1 MELNVVYISD
11 NNFASK
17 LGTSLLSM
25 FEHNLDLQ
33 IIAHILD
40 MGISTP
46 NKNRLELLCD
56 NYSAKCIWYETDDI
70 KTQLEKIKLH
80 MPVENNSIAT
90 LGRLFLPEIIPS
102 NIDQVLY
109 LDCDTIIEGSL
120 KDLAK
125 LNLRCAIGAVKD
137 VNYSFFKRRPE
148 LNGVNDYFNAGVL
161 LINMKQ
167 YGSIMSKYNLREF
180 ITKDY
185 LFADQDI
192 LNIIFK
198 NNKIILSPVYNSVN
212 RVRMVSPSGLIRWMG
227 ENEKELYSI
236 EELWEAQL
244 SPIIIHY
251 TSSVLGRPWEANC
264 MDPKVS
270 IWRDVYSRSPWSEE
284 KLTVKQ
290 LSKSNKIGRILYRI
304 LPESMFCTIDYF
316 FAKRKYSK
324 L

>member
-1 MELNVVYISD
+1 M
-11 NNFASK
+11 
-17 LGTSLLSM
+17 
-25 FEHNLDLQ
+25 
-33 IIAHILD
+33 
-40 MGISTP
+40 
-46 NKNRLELLCD
+46 
-56 NYSAKCIWYETDDI
+56 
-70 KTQLEKIKLH
+70 
-80 MPVENNSIAT
+80 
-90 LGRLFLPEIIPS
+90 
-102 NIDQVLY
+102 
-109 LDCDTIIEGSL
+109 
-120 KDLAK
+120 AK

-304 LPESMFCTIDYF
+304 LPESMFCTIDYL